1 MSMRLSV
8 NPIHDVVMSS
18 SPAVTGEEVAGGNHC
33 SEECTGNAFSGVAR
47 DDASFDAMMVDVERL
62 IKESRL
68 KFTLARASQDPSP
81 RKGSMAV
88 SILGCPEE
96 RECDA
101 LVGVPKYFSIR
112 VPAATGRK
120 SGFVRRLKVAVRCLS
135 KDCRIWAYGSV
146 SRVLV
151 WTWTGQSGE
160 GVFGVSV
167 VVKGGSPQEGR
178 RRIAVVTRVDEVHV
192 GTTKKVREIAAG
204 VVLDGELFL
213 IELGSAS
220 GAVVFTER
228 EDSSEMAGSPGL
240 CGQSPAD
247 AAMWSSIRL
256 AELSCHLQIQQ
267 SVAAIAAD
275 KRRRLKEA
283 RRRGGDR
290 ISENVRSNPTRTPR
304 AKWMA
309 QCLQTIHREM
319 RHEQNRK
326 RRVEMQRLDDEKA
339 REAVDNKNAVVK
351 SPTETPRRVA
361 DDQRRSKWEESV
373 DSARQKTLAV
383 VYCLVVLAKMREVL
397 KEKRMKDTS
406 EVERSEAALRIQ
418 RWVRTCRV
426 GSTLRVDCGGAAEVV
441 GGNARKIKSAR
452 I

>member
-1 MSMRLSV
+1 MRLSV

-192 GTTKKVREIAAG
+192 GITKKVREIAAG
-204 VVLDGELFL
+204 VVLDGE
-213 IELGSAS
+213 
-220 GAVVFTER
+220 
-228 EDSSEMAGSPGL
+228 
-240 CGQSPAD
+240 
-247 AAMWSSIRL
+247 
-256 AELSCHLQIQQ
+256 IQQ

-452 I
+452 IVGLLQKRWRGVLARRRARVEVLRRRIERMAVFEEEQVRPSAARGSASL